1 LDCSPEQIIVT
12 NGAQQGLDLCAR
24 VLVDS
29 GDLVCLENPG
39 YFGSRAAFAS
49 IGASLACCEVDE
61 QGLVPNRQ
69 LRPRAICLSP
79 NHQFPLGVTM
89 PLARRLE
96 LLEWAAHADSWVIED
111 DYDSEL
117 RYSNRPLEP
126 LLNLQQDGRVLY
138 LGSFSKI
145 MFPSLRLGFL
155 IVPEVLKEAF
165 MGARL
170 ATDRQLPVHDQA
182 VLATFMEE
190 GLYSRHLWR
199 MREVYEE
206 RRQAVVKALR
216 GGFQLGSAEGGFHL
230 VAWLP
235 EGSDDAATAARCAE
249 AGLEAN
255 ALSFYNFGKSHRPGL
270 LLGFGG
276 VPPKQA
282 PKAAEELL
290 RVIGL

>member
-1 LDCSPEQIIVT
+1 M
-12 NGAQQGLDLCAR
+12 
-24 VLVDS
+24 
-29 GDLVCLENPG
+29 
-39 YFGSRAAFAS
+39 
-49 IGASLACCEVDE
+49 
-61 QGLVPNRQ
+61 
-69 LRPRAICLSP
+69 
-79 NHQFPLGVTM
+79 PLG
-89 PLARRLE
+89 RRLE
-96 LLEWAAHADSWVIED
+96 LLDWASASDSWVIED

-117 RYSNRPLEP
+117 RYSSRPLEP
-126 LLNLQQDGRVLY
+126 LLNLERGGRVLY

-155 IVPEVLKEAF
+155 IVPDALKEAF

-206 RRQAVVKALR
+206 RRQAVVSALR
-216 GGFQLGSAEGGFHL
+216 GGLELGSAEGGFHL

-235 EGSDDAATAARCAE
+235 EGLDDAAVALKCAE

-255 ALSFYNFGKSHRPGL
+255 ALSFYNFGEASRSGL

-276 VPPKQA
+276 VA
-282 PKAAEELL
+282 PQEAPGAAKGLL
-290 RVIGL
+290 KVVEGF